1 MRKNKSQTGSAQ
13 IVIVIVVVAALVGTL
28 GFVFWNNFL
37 NKKADVAQTNAT
49 KAKVEESCAG
59 TQNTAAEKGVFCS
72 EELGVKVTVPSIFT
86 NKLVKA
92 ANYEVFKNPTLNPD
106 SKQSA
111 GMSENVYSA
120 AISGNDNFT
129 FTIAQ
134 EPLRT
139 GYVGVS
145 HMLQNTYYDQADA
158 TLTLVKSPTRHYDSA
173 TGTYTTTG
181 SYSKGEVVPSFTADG
196 VRFFK
201 GTVGDAGQTENTY
214 FGVVKGKIIKI
225 SLKHTGYMGD
235 PSHDPSTINA
245 DNVFAELD
253 TAVKALKV
261 VAP

>member
-1 MRKNKSQTGSAQ
+1 MRKNRSQTGSAHAVVA
-13 IVIVIVVVAALVGTL
+13 IIVIVVLVFVL

-37 NKKADVAQTNAT
+37 NKKTDVAQTNNNT
-49 KAKVEESCAG
+49 AKVEEPCTG
-59 TQNTAAEKGVFCS
+59 TQNTTAEKGVFCS
-72 EELGVKVTVPSIFT
+72 KELSVKVTVPSIFIS
-86 NKLVKA
+86 KLAKV
-92 ANYEVFKNPTLNPD
+92 ANYEVFKNSSLDPS
-106 SKQSA
+106 SKQNA

-120 AISGNDNFT
+120 ALSGNDNFT

-145 HMLQNTYYDQADA
+145 HLLQNAYYDQADA
-158 TLTLVKSPTRHYDSA
+158 NLTLVKTPTRHYDST

-181 SYSKGEVVPSFTADG
+181 SYSKGEAVPSFTADG

-201 GTVGDAGQTENTY
+201 GSVGDAGQTETTY
-214 FGVVKGKIIKI
+214 FGVVKGKIVKI
-225 SLKHTGYMGD
+225 SLKHVGYMGD

-253 TAVKALKV
+253 AAVKALKV
-261 VAP
+261 IAP